1 MKKIL
6 FSLFILLSTSLYATQ
21 TFGGYIHYTNLTN
34 NTYEIAVHLFQDL
47 NSPAS
52 QREEIEINYG
62 DNSSVDTILKIT
74 ERRLNNSPFNIVESI
89 YITRHTYNASGIF
102 TITVEEQNRPANI
115 INLPSS
121 LTAPIFLKTS
131 LEVSPNP
138 TFVNNCIS
146 INANAIVYSQAN
158 KIFKFN
164 LSAFDEDGDFLTYRL
179 VKPRGANGLE
189 ISNYNFPMGSSIDLI
204 NGEFIW
210 DNTSAELGFHQFSI
224 EITECRED
232 EFVATTTVDFMIY
245 NLASNDTASFINT
258 QNLNRDESGKIS
270 YIISPG
276 DSLELQIN
284 YQSTDNYSIRLIDG
298 TDRASYD
305 QNGNFKFVSKSE
317 DNRCAPYLFIFEA
330 DTRGVVEHET
340 VMIRVIDTNLI
351 NCDTLCGFNVL
362 SIENQDK
369 NKAQGLN
376 IYPNP
381 FTNQTTIELPINF
394 RAVDFSL
401 LNNLGQIV
409 QAEISVTDNQIKIY
423 RSSLPEGIYFF
434 RIAGDDKQVYSGKI
448 VAQ

>member
-1 MKKIL
+1 
-6 FSLFILLSTSLYATQ
+6 
-21 TFGGYIHYTNLTN
+21 
-34 NTYEIAVHLFQDL
+34 
-47 NSPAS
+47 
-52 QREEIEINYG
+52 
-62 DNSSVDTILKIT
+62 
-74 ERRLNNSPFNIVESI
+74 
-89 YITRHTYNASGIF
+89 
-102 TITVEEQNRPANI
+102 
-115 INLPSS
+115 
-121 LTAPIFLKTS
+121 
-131 LEVSPNP
+131 
-138 TFVNNCIS
+138 
-146 INANAIVYSQAN
+146 
-158 KIFKFN
+158 
-164 LSAFDEDGDFLTYRL
+164 
-179 VKPRGANGLE
+179 
-189 ISNYNFPMGSSIDLI
+189 
-204 NGEFIW
+204 
-210 DNTSAELGFHQFSI
+210 
-224 EITECRED
+224 
-232 EFVATTTVDFMIY
+232 MIY

-394 RAVDFSL
+394 RTVDFSL